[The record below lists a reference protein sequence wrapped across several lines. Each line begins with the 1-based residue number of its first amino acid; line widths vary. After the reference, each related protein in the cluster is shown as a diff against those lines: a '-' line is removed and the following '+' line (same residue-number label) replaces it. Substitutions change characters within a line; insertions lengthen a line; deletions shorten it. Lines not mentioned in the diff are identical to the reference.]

1 MSFLGYLSSMQ
12 YHSVY
17 VVCTRLSRRLS
28 LYKFDACGHDPKQSP
43 GITVQPGSLSPL
55 HP

>member
-1 MSFLGYLSSMQ
+1 MPIRFVLPPLQ

-17 VVCTRLSRRLS
+17 VVRKPLSLRHS
-28 LYKFDACGHDPKQSP
+28 LYKCDAYGHHPKQPP

-55 HP
+55 RP